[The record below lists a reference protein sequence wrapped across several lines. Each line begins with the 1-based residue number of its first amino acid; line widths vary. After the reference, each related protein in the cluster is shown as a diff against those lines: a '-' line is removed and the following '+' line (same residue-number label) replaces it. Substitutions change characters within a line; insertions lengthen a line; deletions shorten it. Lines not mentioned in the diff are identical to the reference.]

1 MSGSL
6 YYNEHNDYLFLQ
18 REAEAIRGALYLSG
32 TLAIAWIIGAAG
44 LSLAWLVL
52 VLALA
57 GTIFKTRVSRLLQS
71 TIQQELGRLRRRR
84 ALYKDETAEWL
95 SLLLN
100 KW

>member
-1 MSGSL
+1 M
-6 YYNEHNDYLFLQ
+6 Q
-18 REAEAIRGALYLSG
+18 RDAEAIRSALYLG
-32 TLAIAWIIGAAG
+32 VALTIAWIIGATG

-57 GTIFKTRVSRLLQS
+57 GTILKARIFRLLES
-71 TIQQELGRLRRRR
+71 TIQRELARLRRRR